1 MNNANKKCGSCG
13 PKFWNYVKKLALAFW
28 IGEMLFFAAVFAPR
42 VFRVLPREM
51 AGQLQAAI
59 FPPYFLGGIIS
70 AAFLIAALFFLRH
83 TLPRRRLQFN
93 ITLLAVSGGIFVYL
107 YAILGPQITALR
119 PLVAAD
125 PSAAAGFAS
134 LHKVSVGLNGTALI
148 ALLILLALF

>member
-1 MNNANKKCGSCG
+1 MSLANKKCGSCG
-13 PKFWNYVKKLALAFW
+13 PKFWSYGKKLALAFW

-70 AAFLIAALFFLRH
+70 ASFLLAALFFLRH
-83 TLPRRRLQFN
+83 TLPARRLQIN
-93 ITLLAVSGGIFVYL
+93 LALITVSGGIFVYL
-107 YAILGPQITALR
+107 YAILGPQITVLR
-119 PLVAAD
+119 PLVATD
-125 PSAAAGFAS
+125 PAAAVAFAS
-134 LHKVSVGLNGTALI
+134 LHRVSVGLNGSALV